1 MKKAIAL
8 LLCIATMPVS
18 VFAQGETVQNTET
31 FVDYGNVVTMSKTNK
46 EFTNP
51 IADQL
56 LADSAKLDTSV
67 FEGAPG
73 YILQDQF
80 NNVSTVEHFDLP
92 SGWNV
97 DRRGG
102 TISGGENKKA
112 QIIDSSTTS
121 SFSMSRDLLPHKT
134 GKITFETSFM
144 MEGIARTGYSYTLF
158 GEGMTIFKIAT
169 EGDKLAVLEPGGK
182 TKQVSTY
189 RPNEIIRVK
198 AILDVDAKS
207 YELIINGIYIGKFS
221 FVEAAPQI
229 DKILI
234 STSDEEK
241 MVVWIRYVHMYFNYA
256 VNETF
261 MTTPE
266 GAVPYDWERVGG
278 GNLATVV
285 YDNNQVYPDEFSYYF
300 ADPTTID
307 SLKLTKKFDDQTGK
321 VVFLSRFLVED
332 KGDATIS
339 VGNGTQKAISVKLNP
354 EDIVTG
360 NGTLIRAD
368 YRTKFWYTLKI
379 VADTDTKKADIY
391 LNYQKILS
399 DVPFEENVNS
409 VNTITFD
416 SETRKSISMR
426 IDDIQV
432 YRDVTQAD
440 YVPAPTPVKPDG
452 NLEVGMQMYSMW
464 HNNHFGW
471 DWVTAYPERT
481 PYLGQY
487 GEGYPE
493 VADWVTKWQLEHG
506 FTFRTEIFSR
516 ATANNNRPIKLPTRY
531 NAMYDGYFNSKY
543 KEDIKFAVLYSGIS
557 TSTLYNVDDFKNN
570 IVPHFIENFFLQPNY
585 LIKDNKP
592 VMFMYGANNFVN
604 ICGGLESANQAV
616 KYLEEECKKVGFDG
630 ILLIPDGTSG
640 GFFGMAPDF
649 AQGYI
654 YSYGWKEEAR
664 NSKAQLVMN
673 DTYFGSG
680 AKAVANVSMG
690 WGRNPWDEDNK
701 GELIATPQTIKE
713 TVVGIKE
720 RFAKMEDPTN
730 MIMFTCWDEYGEGH
744 FFAPT
749 RVHGFEYLNAVRET
763 VTSLG
768 AKPTEELPTARALA
782 RMDSLDL
789 GSRRALKMLV
799 ENPVPEYYDEEIDYS
814 KMQLL
819 AEWDFSKM
827 TDLGGWKAFQQVANV
842 RLEGGAIRGEAT
854 GGDPGICIEG
864 LNIKASDV
872 HVLKIETQTEGAG
885 KGIFFYK
892 TDVDPEMGTN
902 GKRFEFQQDTQ
913 DWKEYDAL
921 PFTRKK
927 LQGNI
932 TAIRWDPKDNG
943 YPISTKFAVRK
954 IQLWGYPTEEYV
966 TPPEPIGLKFNG
978 SILPNTQPPF
988 TKDGVTYFA
997 IHRALYGMGQFKTKY
1012 DHTAGTYTIEYDK
1025 GSVAVITVGSN
1036 IMKVN
1041 GVDVDLGAPCYYEK
1055 GNLFV
1060 PLRTTLEALGAT
1072 VQWIEE
1078 ENAISIKRVDLS
1090 DPYPYQ
1096 EERDKS
1102 KPFSW
1107 MFETHGTEDWTGYT
1121 NIGVIK
1127 ATQGALWVGLAG
1139 NDPAIKSGTFEL
1151 PADEY
1156 KYLRLR
1162 IKNEAPASELFF
1174 MFIRKDSTTWGGV
1187 QKYIINI
1194 SGQDAEYKEYIIDL
1208 TKNSEW
1214 KGTITQFRVDPV
1226 NPPGTQTVA
1235 ADFYFDSI
1243 EFLKERP

>member
-1 MKKAIAL
+1 MKKLFAIM
-8 LLCIATMPVS
+8 LCLATLPMQ
-18 VFAQGETVQNTET
+18 VFAQGETAPGTQTSVE
-31 FVDYGNVVTMSKTNK
+31 YGNVVKMSQTNK

-56 LADSAKLDTSV
+56 LAESAKLDTSV

-80 NNVSTVEHFDLP
+80 SNVTTVEQFGLP
-92 SGWNV
+92 SGWDV

-102 TISGGENKKA
+102 AISGSENKKA
-112 QIIDSSTTS
+112 QILDSSTTE
-121 SFSMSRDLLPHKT
+121 SFSMSRDLLPHKS

-144 MEGIARTGYSYTLF
+144 MENAAKSGYSYTLF
-158 GEGMTIFKIAT
+158 GSGMTIFKIAT
-169 EGDKLAVLEPGGK
+169 EDNKLAVLEAGGK

-189 RPNEIIRVK
+189 KPNEIIRVK
-198 AILDVDAKS
+198 AILDLDSKS
-207 YELIINGIYIGKFS
+207 YELVIDGKYIGKFN
-221 FVEAAPQI
+221 FVENAPQI
-229 DKILI
+229 DRILI

-261 MTTPE
+261 MTTPV
-266 GAVPYDWERVGG
+266 GTVPYDWDRVGG
-278 GNLATVV
+278 GEVATVV
-285 YDNNQVYPDEFSYYF
+285 NDLNQVYPDEFSYYF

-307 SLKLTKKFDDQTGK
+307 AVKLSKKFDDLTGK
-321 VVFLSRFLVED
+321 VVFLSRFLVEN
-332 KGDATIS
+332 KGDAVIS
-339 VGNGTQKAISVKLNP
+339 IGNGDKKAISVKFNP
-354 EDIVTG
+354 NDILTG
-360 NGTLIRAD
+360 NGTTLETD
-368 YRTKFWYTLKI
+368 YLTNFWYTLKF
-379 VADTDTKKADIY
+379 VADTDTKKADVY
-391 LNYQKILS
+391 LNYRKILS
-399 DVPFEENVNS
+399 DIPFEADVNS
-409 VNTITFD
+409 LNVITFD
-416 SETRKSISMR
+416 TEIRKTMNMR

-432 YRDVTQAD
+432 YRDITHAD
-440 YVPAPTPVKPDG
+440 YVPKPEPVKPDAD
-452 NLEVGMQMYSMW
+452 LEVGMQMYSMW

-471 DWVTAYPERT
+471 DWITAYPERT
-481 PYLGQY
+481 PYLGLY
-487 GEGYPE
+487 GEGYSE
-493 VADWVTKWQLEHG
+493 VADWVTKWQVEHG

-516 ATANNNRPIKLPTRY
+516 AVANKNKPVKLPTRY
-531 NAMYDGYFNSKY
+531 NALYDGYFNSKY
-543 KEDIKFAVLYSGIS
+543 KDDIKFAVLYSGIS
-557 TSTLYNVDDFKNN
+557 TSTLYNADDFKNN
-570 IVPHFIENFFLQPNY
+570 VIPHFIENFFKQPNY
-585 LIKDNKP
+585 LLKDNKP
-592 VMFMYGANNFVN
+592 VMFMYGANAFVD
-604 ICGGLESANQAV
+604 IVGGLEGANEV
-616 KYLEEECKKVGFDG
+616 IKYFDEECKKAGFDG
-630 ILLIPDGTSG
+630 VLVIPDGTSG
-640 GFFGMAPDF
+640 GFFGVAPNF

-664 NSKAQLVMN
+664 NSKAQLTMN

-690 WGRNPWDEDNK
+690 WGRNPWDQKNQ

-713 TVVGIKE
+713 TVLGIKE

-749 RVHGFEYLNAVRET
+749 RVHGFEYMNAVRET

-768 AKPTEELPTARALA
+768 AKQTEELPTARALA

-799 ENPVPEYYDEEIDYS
+799 ENPVPEYHDEEIDYS

-827 TDLGGWKAFQQVANV
+827 SDLGGWKAFQDVTNV
-842 RLEGGAIRGEAT
+842 RIEDGAIRGEAT
-854 GGDPGICIEG
+854 GGDPGIWIEG

-885 KGIFFYK
+885 QGRFFYK
-892 TDVDPEMGTN
+892 TDVDPNMGTD
-902 GKRFEFQQDTQ
+902 GKRFDFQQDTQ
-913 DWKEYDAL
+913 DWKSYDVL

-932 TAIRWDPKDNG
+932 TAIRWDPKDGG
-943 YPISTKFAVRK
+943 YPVSTKFAVRK
-954 IQLWGYPTEEYV
+954 LQLWGYPTEEYI
-966 TPPEPIGLKFNG
+966 TPAEPVGLMFNG
-978 SILPNTQPPF
+978 SVLPNTQPPF

-997 IHRALYGMGQFKTKY
+997 IHRALYGMGMFKTSY
-1012 DHTAGTYTIEYDK
+1012 NHTAGTYTIEYD
-1025 GSVAVITVGSN
+1025 GDSVAVITVGSN

-1041 GVDVDLGAPCYYEK
+1041 GKDVDLGAVCYYEK

-1060 PLRTTLEALGAT
+1060 PLRTTMEALGAT
-1072 VQWIEE
+1072 IQWNAD
-1078 ENAISIKRVDLS
+1078 ENAINIKRVDTA

-1096 EERDKS
+1096 EERDKT

-1121 NIGVIK
+1121 NIGIMK
-1127 ATQGALWVGLAG
+1127 ATQGSLWVGIAG

-1151 PADEY
+1151 PANEY

-1162 IKNEAPASELFF
+1162 IKNEAPGSELFF

-1187 QKYIINI
+1187 KKYIINI
-1194 SGQDAEYKEYIIDL
+1194 SGGDKEYKEYIVDL

-1214 KGTITQFRVDPV
+1214 NGTVTQFRIDPV
-1226 NPPGTQTVA
+1226 NPPGTETVT
-1235 ADFYFDSI
+1235 ADFYIDSI